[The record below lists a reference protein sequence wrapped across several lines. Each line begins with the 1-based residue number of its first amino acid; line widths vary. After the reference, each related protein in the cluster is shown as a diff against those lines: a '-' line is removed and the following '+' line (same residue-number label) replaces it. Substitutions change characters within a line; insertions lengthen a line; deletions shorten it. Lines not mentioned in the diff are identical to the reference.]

1 VWCVEAPMPIRDLE
15 AFRILFCF
23 VFCNT
28 LSTFAPDSKGS
39 HSSMAFSFSLTLFL
53 LATLTPTNALLRVAF
68 MSDLHVGE
76 ACEPIPYNGTEN
88 CACIENDKRA
98 IAYLN
103 TLDPDAVIITG
114 DLTSSSW
121 PSQWTK
127 VKELISN
134 ISVKG
139 EGEGIMVF
147 PLLGN
152 HDISPYTCE
161 GCPGSLGNIG
171 DTFFEQTFG
180 PWLRASPNVSGYS
193 PTTVHNPLWN
203 CTSRFQNFQV
213 NLIEPE
219 TGARLAFIAGDWSTR
234 EPAPPPNSGVPGW
247 AERGLSD
254 FPGGTLPWFRDNLAA
269 QAASPT
275 PPHKLFLIQ
284 HQPISCPFYIPD
296 FLFCFG
302 ALDKVL
308 LQQAMLEHFNHSS
321 WWGVFAGHN
330 HLFLNQSSPFGEGW
344 PEFREVEF
352 SATKGDGV
360 DANEVSAVSM
370 VALWAQRLC

>member
-1 VWCVEAPMPIRDLE
+1 MV
-15 AFRILFCF
+15 
-23 VFCNT
+23 
-28 LSTFAPDSKGS
+28 
-39 HSSMAFSFSLTLFL
+39 FSFPCTFFI
-53 LATLTPTNALLRVAF
+53 ALLLVHLPPSASIIRVAF
-68 MSDLHVGE
+68 LSDLHVGE
-76 ACEPIPYNGTEN
+76 ACKPIPYNGTE
-88 CACIENDKRA
+88 ACDCIINDKRA

-103 TLDPDAVIITG
+103 TLNPVPDALIITG

-121 PSQWTK
+121 PTQWTK
-127 VKELISN
+127 VKELLSN
-134 ISVKG
+134 ISLPL
-139 EGEGIMVF
+139 VF
-147 PLLGN
+147 PVIGN

-161 GCPGSLGNIG
+161 GCPGSLGPIG
-171 DTFFEQTFG
+171 DTLFEETFG

-254 FPGGTLPWFRDNLAA
+254 FPGGTLPWFRSNLAA

-275 PPHKLFLIQ
+275 PPNRLFLIQ
-284 HQPISCPFYIPD
+284 HQPISCPWYIPD
-296 FLFCFG
+296 FAFCFG

-308 LQQAMLEHFNHSS
+308 LQEAMLEHFNQSS

-330 HLFLNQSSPFGEGW
+330 HLFLNQTSPFGEVW

-352 SATKGDGV
+352 SATKGDGGDSS
-360 DANEVSAVSM
+360 DASAVSI
-370 VALWAQRLC
+370 VTFLGTEVTLIEEHWYDKSVNEWQVRRGV